1 MIDDFVF
8 NLLKFVFICSIII
21 ITLGLL
27 GDIGLNIGKIV
38 DSIQNI
44 SNRILDSED
53 KKEVKFSQKPYITI
67 YSDTLKEI
75 IVDEDTKICYLINK
89 LGGVVMM
96 KNPDGS
102 PKLYRKDFN
111 NSNNQNNIEEFEN
124 KSVY

>member
-1 MIDDFVF
+1 MVDEVVF
-8 NLLKFVFICSIII
+8 ILLKFGFVCLIII
-21 ITLGLL
+21 TTLGLL
-27 GDIGLNIGKIV
+27 GDIGVNIGKIV

-44 SNRILDSED
+44 SNRILGSED
-53 KKEVKFSQKPYITI
+53 KKEVMLSQMPYITI

-102 PKLYRKDFN
+102 PKLYKEDFN
-111 NSNNQNNIEEFEN
+111 NSNTQNETEEIKTKEQM
-124 KSVY
+124 

>member
-1 MIDDFVF
+1 MVDEVVF
-8 NLLKFVFICSIII
+8 ILLKFGFVCLII
-21 ITLGLL
+21 ITILGLL
-27 GDIGLNIGKIV
+27 GDIGVNIGKIV

-44 SNRILDSED
+44 SNRILGSED
-53 KKEVKFSQKPYITI
+53 KKEVMLSQMPYITI

-102 PKLYRKDFN
+102 PKLYKEDFN
-111 NSNNQNNIEEFEN
+111 NSNTQNETEEIKTKEQM
-124 KSVY
+124 